1 MSLSHTITCI
11 SSSWTQTLS
20 TLVKYFVTFPS
31 YWQFPLLDRSS
42 APGWSAQTHMLDQ
55 FLMSAHLTAMTPTR
69 PILSVC
75 SHMRVCTVLGGDDET
90 HWHYYPLWR
99 RTSSYTSPTV
109 NSLSSAPSHQPDRLR
124 KCHSPPQTS
133 SMTFPTPF
141 TEKPRLQLTIRSHQ
155 SANQT
160 INMIIP
166 WLHIQRF
173 LYKTSS
179 CFPL

>member
-1 MSLSHTITCI
+1 M
-11 SSSWTQTLS
+11 
-20 TLVKYFVTFPS
+20 KYFVTFPS

-42 APGWSAQTHMLDQ
+42 APGWSAQPHMLDQ

-109 NSLSSAPSHQPDRLR
+109 NLLPSASSHQPDRLR

-133 SMTFPTPF
+133 LMTFPTPL

-160 INMIIP
+160 INMIKHIP